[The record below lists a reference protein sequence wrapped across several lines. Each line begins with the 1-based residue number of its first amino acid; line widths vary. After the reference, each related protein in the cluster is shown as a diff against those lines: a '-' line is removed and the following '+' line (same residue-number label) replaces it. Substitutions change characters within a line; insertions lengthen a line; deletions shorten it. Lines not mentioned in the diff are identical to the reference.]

1 MREALEPQS
10 ACNEGGTQDAI
21 SSNQHAMRDIIKW
34 RTMPAAANQSQ
45 SARDERHHQVAYH
58 ASRSLGASAL
68 ARVAHH
74 QRTYCSCS
82 VCDGNERPVERRRSG
97 RRGEHMHA
105 PRRGHQWSSAVIS
118 GHQWSS
124 AVISGHQRSSEVLR
138 GPQRSSVVLS
148 AYLAGRASSGP
159 RARATG
165 VEELHYSRH
174 ARGTRRAAAD

>member
-21 SSNQHAMRDIIKW
+21 SRNQHAMRDIIKW
-34 RTMPAAANQSQ
+34 RTMPAAAWALLPWLELRTT
-45 SARDERHHQVAYH
+45 SARTAPAPSAMGTRGLWREGGPGAEV
-58 ASRSLGASAL
+58 STCMLLGE
-68 ARVAHH
+68 VVNGH
-74 QRTYCSCS
+74 QRSS
-82 VCDGNERPVERRRSG
+82 AVIS
-97 RRGEHMHA
+97 
-105 PRRGHQWSSAVIS
+105 GHQRSSAVIS

>member
-21 SSNQHAMRDIIKW
+21 SRNQHAMRDIIKW
-34 RTMPAAANQSQ
+34 RTMPAAAWALLPWLELRTT
-45 SARDERHHQVAYH
+45 SARTAPAPSARGTRGLWKGEGGPGAVV
-58 ASRSLGASAL
+58 STCMLLGE
-68 ARVAHH
+68 VINGH
-74 QRTYCSCS
+74 QRSS
-82 VCDGNERPVERRRSG
+82 V
-97 RRGEHMHA
+97 
-105 PRRGHQWSSAVIS
+105 
-118 GHQWSS
+118 
-124 AVISGHQRSSEVLR
+124 VISGHQRSSVVIS
-138 GPQRSSVVLS
+138 GHQRSSVVLS

>member
-21 SSNQHAMRDIIKW
+21 SRNQHAMRDIIKW

-82 VCDGNERPVERRRSG
+82 VCEGNERPVERRRRSG

-118 GHQWSS
+118 GH
-124 AVISGHQRSSEVLR
+124 
-138 GPQRSSVVLS
+138 QRSSVVLS